1 MKALVY
7 EKAHKLEDFAIKLV
21 DVAEPTLRET
31 DVLVEVR
38 AIGVNPG
45 EAFFRS
51 VRSAEPGGRVLLGWE
66 FAGVVAAVGA
76 SAGRFKVGDRVYG
89 TGDMT
94 RDGCWAE
101 RVAVDH
107 RILAAIPDRLSFADA
122 ASLPIGSLTAWEAV
136 FRDQGEL
143 PPGVDRVL
151 ILGGAGS
158 VGSMATQ
165 ILKAMTQAFVI
176 GTGSRTESK
185 AWSKKMGADLV
196 LDHSGDIAEQ
206 LASASIPS
214 LDLVLSTAKTA
225 EQIGWIARVLR
236 PFGHLSVVDAGASL
250 DVSALMMKAASIH
263 LEMVF
268 SRIMNSS
275 TPEKQGNILETVSS
289 LVDQGLVVPIATTQL
304 KGLSSKTMKAAH
316 ELVESRRTIGKVVIE
331 T

>member
-7 EKAHKLEDFAIKLV
+7 EKAHTLENFAIELV
-21 DVAEPTLRET
+21 DLAEPTLRDT

-66 FAGVVAAVGA
+66 FAGVVVATGT
-76 SAGRFKVGDRVYG
+76 SAGRFKAGDRVYG

-107 RILAAIPDRLSFADA
+107 RILAVVPDQLSFVDA
-122 ASLPIGSLTAWEAV
+122 ASLPIGSLTAWEAI
-136 FRDQGEL
+136 FRDQDEL
-143 PPGVDRVL
+143 PAGVDRIL
-151 ILGGAGS
+151 ILGGAGG
-158 VGSMATQ
+158 VGSLATQ
-165 ILKAMTQAFVI
+165 LLKARTKAFVI
-176 GTGSRTESK
+176 GTGSRSESK

-196 LDHSGDIAEQ
+196 LDHGGDIAEQ
-206 LASASIPS
+206 LASVGIPH

-236 PFGHLSVVDAGASL
+236 PFGHLSVVDGGPSL
-250 DVSALMMKAASIH
+250 DVSPLMMKAASLH
-263 LEMVF
+263 MEMVF
-268 SRIMNSS
+268 SRIMNGSA
-275 TPEKQGNILETVSS
+275 PDRQGSILETVAE
-289 LVDQGLVVPIATTQL
+289 LVVKGQVKSIMTTRL
-304 KGLSSKTMKAAH
+304 DGLTPATMKAAH
-316 ELVESRRTIGKVVIE
+316 ALVESHRSIGKTVIAI
-331 T
+331 

>member
-7 EKAHKLEDFAIKLV
+7 ERAHKLEDFAIELV
-21 DVAEPTLRET
+21 DVAEPALRDT

-38 AIGVNPG
+38 AIGINPG

-76 SAGRFKVGDRVYG
+76 SAGRFKAGDRVYG
-89 TGDMT
+89 TGDMM

-107 RILAAIPDRLSFADA
+107 RILAAIPDRLSFGDA
-122 ASLPIGSLTAWEAV
+122 ASLPIGSMTAWEAV

-143 PPGVDRVL
+143 PAGVDRVL

-165 ILKAMTQAFVI
+165 ILKAMTPAFVI
-176 GTGSRTESK
+176 GTGSRAESK
-185 AWSKKMGADLV
+185 AWSEKMGSDLV
-196 LDHSGDIAEQ
+196 LDHGGDIAEQ
-206 LASASIPS
+206 LTSAGIPS

-236 PFGHLSVVDAGASL
+236 PFGHLSVVDAGPSL
-250 DVSALMMKAASIH
+250 DVSPLMMKAASIY

-268 SRIMNSS
+268 SRIINGSA
-275 TPEKQGNILETVSS
+275 PERQSNILETVAS
-289 LVDQGLVVPIATTQL
+289 LVDQGLVVPIATTRL
-304 KGLSSKTMKAAH
+304 KGLLAETMKTAH